1 MTSKN
6 GELTYMAATKMAE
19 LIRTRRLS
27 PVEVVDHFSDR
38 IDKHNSAINGYVTL
52 LLDQARERAQAAEK
66 SVISGGE
73 LGPLH
78 GVPIAI
84 KDLFDFKSGVRSTF
98 GSKPFADF
106 VADSTS
112 TYVQRLEDAGAII
125 LGKTNTPEFGH
136 KGVTDNYLFGPTST
150 PFDLSRN
157 SGGSSGGSAAAVAAG
172 LATVAQGSDGG
183 GSIRIPASFCGLF
196 GLKASY
202 GRVAAAIRPDA
213 FLSHTPFIHAGPL
226 TRSVADGALMVSV
239 MCGPDPRDPLCLP
252 DDGTDW
258 TGSTSRPV
266 RGLRI
271 AFSPDLDVF
280 PIDPVVAKVV
290 KEAVTAFENAGAVVE
305 EVTLGLKDS
314 HLELASLWTR
324 QIGVL
329 MAEIAET
336 LKAIG
341 YDIMAAPPEDIA
353 PQFRRMIEVGRR
365 MSAVEYKL
373 DDVIRTRVYDAIQN
387 VFDSHDL
394 LITPTLAVP
403 PVKNASDGNTLGPT
417 EINGE
422 EVEPC
427 IGWCLTYPINFTG
440 NPSASVP
447 AGLTPDGLP
456 VGLQIIGRQ
465 HDDATVL
472 AASAALE
479 AVRPWHHWYRD
490 LELK

>member
-1 MTSKN
+1 M
-6 GELTYMAATKMAE
+6 
-19 LIRTRRLS
+19 
-27 PVEVVDHFSDR
+27 
-38 IDKHNSAINGYVTL
+38 
-52 LLDQARERAQAAEK
+52 
-66 SVISGGE
+66 
-73 LGPLH
+73 
-78 GVPIAI
+78 
-84 KDLFDFKSGVRSTF
+84 
-98 GSKPFADF
+98 
-106 VADSTS
+106 
-112 TYVQRLEDAGAII
+112 
-125 LGKTNTPEFGH
+125 
-136 KGVTDNYLFGPTST
+136 
-150 PFDLSRN
+150 
-157 SGGSSGGSAAAVAAG
+157 
-172 LATVAQGSDGG
+172 
-183 GSIRIPASFCGLF
+183 
-196 GLKASY
+196 
-202 GRVAAAIRPDA
+202 
-213 FLSHTPFIHAGPL
+213 
-226 TRSVADGALMVSV
+226 
-239 MCGPDPRDPLCLP
+239 
-252 DDGTDW
+252 
-258 TGSTSRPV
+258 
-266 RGLRI
+266 
-271 AFSPDLDVF
+271 
-280 PIDPVVAKVV
+280 VAKVV